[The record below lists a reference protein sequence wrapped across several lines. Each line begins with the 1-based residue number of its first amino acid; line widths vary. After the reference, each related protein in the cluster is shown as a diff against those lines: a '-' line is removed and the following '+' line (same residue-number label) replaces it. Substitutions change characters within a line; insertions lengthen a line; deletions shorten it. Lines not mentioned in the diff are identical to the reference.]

1 MIKSQNQ
8 IINSNLNDIFQ
19 EMDLNHLAK
28 SQIPIF
34 FLNPKFFK
42 VWNQILN
49 LLQKNK

>member
-8 IINSNLNDIFQ
+8 IVNSNLNDIFQ

-34 FLNPKFFK
+34 FLKS
-42 VWNQILN
+42 QIFQGLKSN
-49 LLQKNK
+49 LKSFAKK